1 MKKAFTLSEALVTL
15 AIIGVLAAI
24 LIPVVDQVKPDKDKI
39 TYKKALY
46 SMQTAVADAM
56 DTAVYSIAANGSDY
70 WKDTNISDEAFCE
83 AIADSLNTS
92 GAVNCTETS
101 SYANPNFITSD
112 GVRFWGLENKFTGD
126 ERTIYV
132 DRALGSSE
140 LNAMARKRGRGD
152 KGMKIQVRYDGKV
165 MTPDNEEFSY
175 ENDLIE
181 NSLQVAETRNK

>member
-70 WKDTNISDEAFCE
+70 WKDQNISDEAFCE

-92 GAVNCTETS
+92 GAVNCTGTS

-140 LNAMARKRGRGD
+140 LNAMARKRGRGE

-175 ENDLIE
+175 ENDLVE
-181 NSLQVAETRNK
+181 NSLQVAETRNR

>member
-112 GVRFWGLENKFTGD
+112 GVRFWGLEKRFTGD

-140 LNAMARKRGRGD
+140 LNAMARKRGRGE